1 MMQESIEPR
10 PGLPGLPGAAS
21 PLPGG
26 GEGISDRQLVERSLM
41 GEEEAFR
48 GLYERYR
55 RPVYGAVRRILADPE
70 EARDATQETFL
81 VVYRSLALWNPEKA
95 EFASWVR
102 RVATNRAIDHWR
114 SRRRRN
120 DLPYTETSGPPGEG
134 ARSSAA
140 AMRPAD
146 RTLECRER
154 ALQLRRFLERLPQRQ
169 GRFVVLRYCEGL
181 KLREIA
187 EREGC
192 RLGTVK
198 SALYRATREIRREM
212 KRT

>member
-1 MMQESIEPR
+1 MMHESIEPR
-10 PGLPGLPGAAS
+10 PGRPRLPGAAS
-21 PLPGG
+21 PAASGG
-26 GEGISDRQLVERSLM
+26 DAVSDEQLVQRSLE

-81 VVYRSLALWNPEKA
+81 AVYRSLALWSPEKA
-95 EFASWVR
+95 AFGSWVR
-102 RVATNRAIDHWR
+102 KVATHRAIDHWR
-114 SRRRRN
+114 RRRRRN
-120 DLPYTETSGPPGEG
+120 DLPYTETSGASGEG
-134 ARSSAA
+134 ARSCTA

-154 ALQLRRFLERLPQRQ
+154 ALQLQRFLERLPQRQ

-187 EREGC
+187 ELEGC

-198 SALYRATREIRREM
+198 SALCRATREIRREL